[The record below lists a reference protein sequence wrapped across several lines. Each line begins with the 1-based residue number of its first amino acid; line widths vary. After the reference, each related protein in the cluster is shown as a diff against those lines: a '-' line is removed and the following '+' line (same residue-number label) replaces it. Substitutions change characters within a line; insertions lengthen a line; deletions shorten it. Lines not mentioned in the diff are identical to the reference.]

1 MGNNPDT
8 AESVLCP
15 ESGLNGLLLSV
26 LKDSFS
32 HFTFF
37 FTAHFYVY
45 LGVWRDCDQSFLP
58 EMQMSTVAW
67 T

>member
-15 ESGLNGLLLSV
+15 ESELNGLLLSV

-32 HFTFF
+32 YFTFF
-37 FTAHFYVY
+37 LLLIFMFIWGCGGMVISP
-45 LGVWRDCDQSFLP
+45 SF
-58 EMQMSTVAW
+58 QGCR
-67 T
+67 